1 VRRTGE
7 YDVEVTASITNAGE
21 YDGAEVVQLYVAPKT
36 GGAYRPVRELKG
48 FSKIHLKRGE
58 TGQVS
63 FRLDR
68 SSFAIYDPVRREWVV
83 EAGRYDLEVGASLQ
97 DIRLSAT
104 IHLQGVEPARTP
116 CSGWYYTLKGVPSKK
131 DFITIHP
138 DYPEDVPQTRGTYD
152 MTSSV
157 REMQETSLLLRLVY
171 RVLKREAVKHLG
183 VRADPEDPAFKMAV
197 ESAATTPL
205 RALVLFDPKSLPLAL
220 AEFLVEW
227 ANGRR
232 LRALGMLLRRRAK
245 RAG

>member
-1 VRRTGE
+1 M
-7 YDVEVTASITNAGE
+7 TASITNAGE
-21 YDGAEVVQLYVAPKT
+21 YDGAEVVQLYVAPKAP
-36 GGAYRPVRELKG
+36 GGATRPVRELKG

-83 EAGRYDLEVGASLQ
+83 EAGRYDLEGGADSQ
-97 DIRLSAT
+97 DIRLSTT

-183 VRADPEDPAFKMAV
+183 VQGRPGGPGLQDGGGVGRHHPLAG
-197 ESAATTPL
+197 SGPL
-205 RALVLFDPKSLPLAL
+205 RSQEPAAGPGRVPSRVGQRPPAAGPGDVVAAPGEKGWLTRLAKL
-220 AEFLVEW
+220 
-227 ANGRR
+227 
-232 LRALGMLLRRRAK
+232 
-245 RAG
+245 